1 MALGSGKTND
11 QLVPA
16 AHKALDDMK
25 YEIAREMGL
34 PVYQGSEDYWGHIT
48 TRDAGAVG
56 GHMVRK
62 MVAFTQAMMAN
73 QNPADGPAGQ

>member
-1 MALGSGKTND
+1 MALGSGRKND

-34 PVYQGSEDYWGHIT
+34 PVYQGSEDYWGHIA

-62 MVAFTQAMMAN
+62 MVAYSQAML
-73 QNPADGPAGQ
+73 AGQSQQS